1 MRHGRE
7 AVDKSENR
15 PIRDVHHPRKHF
27 NKMCSRGTGFR
38 CAIIKGVNLF
48 EGLVIFCLESGIVIQ
63 DRHCRRSRTSLK
75 MLFPSFWVAQKRR
88 SRKDCLFEENRMI
101 VAYDGF
107 CEPFTCSTTSAA
119 ASANDEIVSVFA
131 YQGSKPH
138 TGPHT
143 ARMQ

>member
-63 DRHCRRSRTSLK
+63 DRHCRRSR
-75 MLFPSFWVAQKRR
+75 
-88 SRKDCLFEENRMI
+88 KDCLFEENRMI
-101 VAYDGF
+101 KGGGDRDSG
-107 CEPFTCSTTSAA
+107 
-119 ASANDEIVSVFA
+119 
-131 YQGSKPH
+131 
-138 TGPHT
+138 TGG
-143 ARMQ
+143 